1 MKKQHDIK
9 TDNAVVGIFT
19 VVLIISLIVGVIAV
33 INTVYVPQ
41 WLKQAEF
48 RHMNEVS
55 NQFSQLKYALDIQ
68 SITNGS
74 SAIGSP
80 VTMGTTEIPF
90 LGVHQSFDELSILSN
105 SCNIT
110 ITNKTNPYTSNP
122 AYRCITDS
130 IKFTSHNTNF
140 IDQSYIYEAGSL
152 ILKQDKQDVLLAR
165 PSILVTTYGKNLS
178 ITIINITTGTGSNNF
193 ASGRGTFPIYTQVI
207 KNKYTVMHNVTTI
220 IIKTDYPDAW
230 YQAVNVS
237 LLHSN
242 ITHTISETTND
253 IIVKLIDAKGN
264 YYNIFM
270 RETTI
275 SVDLAF
281 GVIE

>member
-1 MKKQHDIK
+1 MRRMKKQHDIK
-9 TDNAVVGIFT
+9 TDNAVVGVFT

-41 WLKQAEF
+41 WMKQAEF

-68 SITNGS
+68 SIINGS

-105 SCNIT
+105 SCIIS
-110 ITNKTNPYTSNP
+110 ITNNTHSSSF
-122 AYRCITDS
+122 ITDS

-140 IDQSYIYEAGSL
+140 IDQSFIYEAGSL
-152 ILKQDKQDVLLAR
+152 ILVQADQNDLIAR
-165 PSILVTTYGKNLS
+165 PSILVTHYGKNLS
-178 ITIINITTGTGSNNF
+178 ITIINITTGTGSNSF
-193 ASGRGTFPIYTQVI
+193 ASGRGTFPIYTQVTQ
-207 KNKYTVMHNVTTI
+207 NNLQYTVMHNVTTI
-220 IIKTDYPDAW
+220 TVKTNYSDAW
-230 YQAVNVS
+230 YQAFNVS

-242 ITHTISETTND
+242 ITHTISKTTD
-253 IIVKLIDAKGN
+253 GIIVKLIDTNGN

-270 RETTI
+270 RETII

-281 GVIE
+281 GVVE